1 VLDTL
6 CSVVFNGDM
15 TSTPIWNANIH
26 YHDQW
31 FEHCD
36 DEGLDPND
44 EDARED
50 WLIGLAEEADQR
62 RYEAFHGG

>member
-1 VLDTL
+1 MLDTL

-15 TSTPIWNANIH
+15 TFTPIWNANAH

-36 DEGLDPND
+36 DEDLDPDD

-50 WLIGLAEEADQR
+50 WLISLAEEADQR